1 MRLTAFALAACL
13 PVAALAE
20 EMMGQTA
27 NGSGG
32 ILFNTSISLNLPL
45 LATDRDGK
53 IAEEDAYRRGLYART
68 VGECAAL
75 LETIA
80 KSCVVTSVN
89 VSTQINSNPG
99 QADYLY
105 ASANIAMQVELK

>member
-1 MRLTAFALAACL
+1 MRLTVLVLAACL

-20 EMMGQTA
+20 EVMGQTA
-27 NGSGG
+27 AAS
-32 ILFNTSISLNLPL
+32 IMFNTTFGLNLPL
-45 LATDRDGK
+45 LAADRDGK

-105 ASANIAMQVELK
+105 ATANIAMQVELK